1 MAILWSTD
9 RYTVTAG
16 DAAADAVSRGFNL
29 NTGRWE
35 TLSGT
40 VMKVPPDI
48 TDKGFRI
55 KYFAVKVWETTY
67 NNLRHGV
74 VGHLYVVPACDSV
87 DGLMKLPAS
96 MLQGGSSLIQFRG
109 DYPMLG
115 GVQYRILLGGCA
127 ETDQITAILGYEKL
141 PALGGG
147 GGGGTASAIPPV
159 DDRRD
164 MRTIW
169 SSVTGSAASTYVA
182 KAVAN
187 GQSWKIIHAEA
198 HTDDPAGV
206 TDTYWA
212 VYNGGT
218 GWQISEKENKAQ
230 WARSYLYQRA
240 YYLPEPLV
248 LHYGDELRFYGSVT
262 AAAKHYVMEYCY
274 ERRSGELGY
283 GAES

>member
-48 TDKGFRI
+48 TDRGFRV
-55 KYFAVKVWETTY
+55 KYFAIKVWEATY
-67 NNLRHGV
+67 GNLRHGL
-74 VGHLYVVPACDSV
+74 VGHLYVVPSCDSV

-96 MLQGGSSLIQFRG
+96 YIQGGSSTISFRG

-115 GVQYRILLGGCA
+115 GVQYRVLLGACSA
-127 ETDQITAILGYEKL
+127 TDEITAILGYEKL
-141 PALGGG
+141 PALA
-147 GGGGTASAIPPV
+147 GGTAGQAASIPPV
-159 DDRRD
+159 DVRRD
-164 MRTIW
+164 MKVLW
-169 SSVTGSAASTYVA
+169 GQATGSAASTYVSLA
-182 KAVAN
+182 PSA
-187 GQSWKIIHAEA
+187 GQTYRVIHAEA

-206 TDTYWA
+206 SDTYWG
-212 VYNGGT
+212 VLNGGT
-218 GWQISEKENKAQ
+218 GWQISEKEAKAQ

-240 YYLPEPLV
+240 YYLPECLI
-248 LHYGDELRFYGSVT
+248 LHYGDTLRFYGSVT
-262 AAAKHYVMEYCY
+262 AAGKKYYMEYCI
-274 ERRSGELGY
+274 ERRTGELGY
-283 GAES
+283 GAE